1 MASADPEAAEMRRIL
16 GGPVMLVIN
25 SPYIS
30 EQFSNGTLIAG
41 IGLIIVGTYYVRVS
55 REARS

>member
-1 MASADPEAAEMRRIL
+1 MRRIL